1 MVFRQDNFTEQ
12 AQQVLQNSQ
21 EMVGRYKHSQWDVEH
36 ILMALLGL
44 DDGLPTQILEELG
57 VSTGHVKERLDLSLE
72 AVPKVVHEAA
82 QIYATPRAT
91 RVLENAKFES
101 ERLKD
106 DFIGAEH
113 LFIAAIMETQGD
125 SAQILK
131 DFGVDQ
137 EKVYKAKMMF
147 RGAPRVADPQAK
159 RRYRAMGKYSNA
171 MTT

>member
-1 MVFRQDNFTEQ
+1 MVLRPDKFTEQ
-12 AQQVLQNSQ
+12 AQQVLQSSQ

-44 DDGLPTQILEELG
+44 EGGLPAQILEELG
-57 VSTGHVKERLDLSLE
+57 IPLGDVRASLDRALE
-72 AVPKVVHEAA
+72 SAPKVVNETT

-125 SAQILK
+125 SARVLK
-131 DFGVDQ
+131 EFGIDQ
-137 EKVYKAKMMF
+137 EKVYQALMTV
-147 RGAPRVADPQAK
+147 RGGHRVDGP
-159 RRYRAMGKYSNA
+159 
-171 MTT
+171 

>member
-1 MVFRQDNFTEQ
+1 MVFRPDNFTEQ

-72 AVPKVVHEAA
+72 AVPKVVHEVA

-106 DFIGAEH
+106 DFIG
-113 LFIAAIMETQGD
+113 L
-125 SAQILK
+125 LY
-131 DFGVDQ
+131 V
-137 EKVYKAKMMF
+137 
-147 RGAPRVADPQAK
+147 
-159 RRYRAMGKYSNA
+159 
-171 MTT
+171 